1 MTGQLLIRSVALMG
15 GPSRFWTL
23 TDGLRKSSLKEG
35 SPKQIIDAHTHV
47 GSKDRIRY
55 PVVTEERSEATAWF
69 LDHGVTVEELLYLID
84 EAEVSAAILVQAL
97 GSHGTDNSY
106 VIDSVP
112 TGAGRLVG
120 IGTVDCCASRSLHR
134 LRQALPYFWAR

>member
-1 MTGQLLIRSVALMG
+1 MREG
-15 GPSRFWTL
+15 GPM
-23 TDGLRKSSLKEG
+23 E
-35 SPKQIIDAHTHV
+35 IIDAHTHV

-55 PVVTEERSEATAWF
+55 PVVTEERSEETAWF
-69 LDHGVTVEELLYLID
+69 LDHGVTVEEPLYLID

-120 IGTVDCCASRSLHR
+120 IGTVDLAVTTLVPR
-134 LRQALPYFWAR
+134 PGT